1 MKYLVTL
8 VLILL
13 LPAAASTLSA
23 QSTAPPTA
31 QPTNTGVISGQV
43 TLKGKPAPQVP
54 IVLYGNSAVPLPNGG
69 LGASTDANGVY
80 RLTGLPAGSYWV
92 KPMTPAFV
100 ELSRKVTID
109 DRETADGIDFE
120 LVKGSVITGRIT
132 DVEGR
137 PLIEERVYL
146 FDAEPASNQTAEKIG
161 YVRFHDGQ
169 TDDRGIY
176 RIFGVAAGRYK
187 VAVGNDD
194 GNLRWRSVAR
204 RYRRV
209 FFSGVTDPG
218 RATVIEVSEGSETS
232 HVDITV
238 DGPIRTFAASGV
250 VLDEQ
255 TNQPAPNMQCWI
267 SDQRREFIPLE
278 VISNSQGQFQI
289 DRLLPG
295 DYQVRAE
302 PQDGD
307 GVRSNPV
314 SFQIADRDIDG
325 LVIRTAKG
333 AGIAGVVV
341 LENNKDPV
349 IMDKLRQLRIG
360 TWTRTGA
367 DSQPVWHSSPIN
379 PDYSFSIKGLNAGS
393 VLLDIDH
400 AEEGFSLARIEY
412 PKATPTDRIP
422 VNADQQITGVRLIV
436 RYGTAIINGTVKIV
450 NGKLPTDCRLYVS
463 VREITA
469 LVRLFPVEVDD
480 RGHFTVRNLAAGTYF
495 VTPNLCTPGAM
506 NPVGPP
512 QQIVV
517 NDGATV
523 NVTLTA
529 DFGKRSEAGGP
540 IGRSLSMRSGR
551 LASPSRLSD
560 ALAALFP

>member
-1 MKYLVTL
+1 MKYLVKL

-54 IVLYGNSAVPLPNGG
+54 MVLYGNSAVPLPNGG

-238 DGPIRTFAASGV
+238 DGPIHTFAASGV

-267 SDQRREFIPLE
+267 SSQRREFIPLE
-278 VISNSQGQFQI
+278 VISNSRGQFQI
-289 DRLLPG
+289 ENLSPG

-302 PQDGD
+302 P
-307 GVRSNPV
+307 
-314 SFQIADRDIDG
+314 
-325 LVIRTAKG
+325 
-333 AGIAGVVV
+333 
-341 LENNKDPV
+341 
-349 IMDKLRQLRIG
+349 
-360 TWTRTGA
+360 
-367 DSQPVWHSSPIN
+367 
-379 PDYSFSIKGLNAGS
+379 
-393 VLLDIDH
+393 
-400 AEEGFSLARIEY
+400 EE
-412 PKATPTDRIP
+412 
-422 VNADQQITGVRLIV
+422 
-436 RYGTAIINGTVKIV
+436 
-450 NGKLPTDCRLYVS
+450 
-463 VREITA
+463 
-469 LVRLFPVEVDD
+469 
-480 RGHFTVRNLAAGTYF
+480 
-495 VTPNLCTPGAM
+495 
-506 NPVGPP
+506 
-512 QQIVV
+512 
-517 NDGATV
+517 
-523 NVTLTA
+523 
-529 DFGKRSEAGGP
+529 
-540 IGRSLSMRSGR
+540 
-551 LASPSRLSD
+551 
-560 ALAALFP
+560 

>member
-13 LPAAASTLSA
+13 LPAAGSTLSA
-23 QSTAPPTA
+23 QSNAPPTA
-31 QPTNTGVISGQV
+31 QPTNTGVISGRV
-43 TLKGKPAPQVP
+43 TLKAKPAPQVAM
-54 IVLYGNSAVPLPNGG
+54 VLYGDGDAAIRLPNGE
-69 LGASTDANGVY
+69 LKTSTDASGVY
-80 RLTGLPAGSYWV
+80 RLTGLPAGSYRV
-92 KPMTPAFV
+92 MPMTPAFV
-100 ELSRKVTID
+100 EVSRKVTIVD
-109 DRETADGIDFE
+109 GETAAGIDFE
-120 LVKGSVITGRIT
+120 LVKGGVITGKIT
-132 DVEGR
+132 DADGHPV
-137 PLIEERVYL
+137 IEERVDL
-146 FDAEPASNQTAEKIG
+146 FDAEPASNQTAEKVG
-161 YVRFHDGQ
+161 NVRLQNGQ

-176 RIFGVAAGRYK
+176 RILGVAPGRYK
-187 VAVGNDD
+187 VAVGNDG
-194 GNLRWRSVAR
+194 GNVLWRSVAR

-232 HVDITV
+232 HVDITL

-302 PQDGD
+302 PEHGD

-314 SFQIADRDIDG
+314 SFQIVDRDIDG
-325 LVIRTAKG
+325 LVIKTAKG

-349 IMDKLRQLRIG
+349 IMDKLRQLSVG
-360 TWTRTGA
+360 TWTLTAA
-367 DSQPVWHSSPIN
+367 DSQFVYHSSPIN

-393 VLLDIDH
+393 LLLDIDH
-400 AEEGFSLARIEY
+400 AQAGFSLARIEY
-412 PKATPTDRIP
+412 PKGTPTDRIP

-436 RYGTAIINGTVKIV
+436 RYGTATINGTVKIV
-450 NGKLPTDCRLYVS
+450 NGQLPGHSRL
-463 VREITA
+463 
-469 LVRLFPVEVDD
+469 LVRVKEINALDRLSGVEVDD
-480 RGHFTVRNLAAGTYF
+480 RGHFTIRNLAAGTYL
-495 VTPNLCTPGAM
+495 VTPNLLVSCDM
-506 NPVGPP
+506 KPVGPP
-512 QQIVV
+512 QQVVV
-517 NDGATV
+517 NDAATV

-529 DFGKRSEAGGP
+529 HFGKGSEAGRP
-540 IGRSLSMRSGR
+540 IGRCQ
-551 LASPSRLSD
+551 
-560 ALAALFP
+560 